1 MHFKQC
7 TNTIIQLIKNFQ
19 ITKKLTFEGLMNNL
33 NTNQRN
39 SLIIENLNLAEKL
52 AKRKKR
58 KLSHISYDELKSA
71 AFCGLVEAAN
81 SYNSS
86 KNNCFPAY
94 ALWRIT
100 GAIQDYLR
108 ELSWGSRSKPLKRA
122 QSFIYEE
129 QLYKTDNFGNLDSF
143 DEIIYFLPEINKTV
157 LKLYYQQDMLI
168 KEIAVMLC
176 VHQSR
181 ISQILQDSKQKLLKI
196 LQTQEGELCKAAA

>member
-1 MHFKQC
+1 
-7 TNTIIQLIKNFQ
+7 
-19 ITKKLTFEGLMNNL
+19 MNNL
-33 NTNQRN
+33 NLNQRN

-52 AKRKKR
+52 AKSKKR

-81 SYNSS
+81 SYDFS

-108 ELSWGSRSKPLKRA
+108 ELSWGSRSKPLKKS
-122 QSFIYEE
+122 QSFVYEE
-129 QLYKTDNFGNLDSF
+129 QLYKTDNFENLDSF
-143 DEIIYFLPEINKTV
+143 DEIIYRLPCLNKMV
-157 LKLYYQQDMLI
+157 LKLYYQQGKLI
-168 KEIAVMLC
+168 KEIAEKLN

-181 ISQILQDSKQKLLKI
+181 ISQILKDSRERLRDVLEERRI
-196 LQTQEGELCKAAA
+196 ELCKSAA